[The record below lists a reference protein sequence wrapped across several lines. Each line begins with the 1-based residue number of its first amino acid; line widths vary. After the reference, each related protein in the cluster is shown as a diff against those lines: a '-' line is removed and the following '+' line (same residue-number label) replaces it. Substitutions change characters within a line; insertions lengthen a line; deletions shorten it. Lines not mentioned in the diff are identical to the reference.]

1 MMKPKSH
8 ERETPLSWKERIAA
22 LQNLPRFFR
31 LVWQTSPGLM
41 LSDVLLRLM
50 RSAIPVSVLYIGKL
64 IIDQVVLLVKEGAV
78 ATAGRVAAGHA
89 GAVNAAASHVAAG
102 HGLAAGAAGHSGF
115 LGLSALPGAAGQHF
129 LWQLVIAEFVLALVS
144 DGLMRAITLIDSL
157 LGEKFGN
164 FTSIKIMEHAAGLD
178 LDQFEDTEFYDKL
191 ERARQ
196 QTAGRTVLLSQVL
209 GQVQDLISIGFLAVA
224 LMAFNP
230 WLILLLLVAVVP
242 SFLGESY
249 FNDRSY
255 ALTRARTAERRE
267 LDYLRY
273 LGASDETAKEVKL
286 FSLSGFLI
294 DRFRALSEK
303 FYTEAKDLA
312 IRRSAWGTVF
322 SLMGSVG
329 YYSAYVVIILRAV
342 HGSVSIGDLTF
353 LAGSFRQ
360 LRSLLEGI
368 LSRFTSVSQ
377 GAIYLQDLFEFFEIM
392 PRIQRAVHPRPFPK
406 PIKEGFTFEDVGF
419 RYINS
424 ERWAN
429 RHLSFTLKPGEKL
442 ALVGENGAGKTTLIK
457 LLTRLYDPTEGRI
470 LLDGVDL
477 REYDPDDL
485 RSEVGV
491 IFQDYLRYQM
501 TMAQNIAVGNIGL
514 KDDRPTIEVAAQQ
527 SLAHL
532 LADKLPGRYDQE
544 LGRRFRQGVDLSG
557 GEWQKIALARAYMR
571 DAQLLI
577 LDEPTAALDA
587 RAEYEVFQRFAELT
601 KGRTA
606 VLISHR
612 FSTVR
617 MADRILVLEKGE
629 MVEVGSHEELLAKG
643 GMYAEL
649 FDLQASGYR

>member
-1 MMKPKSH
+1 M
-8 ERETPLSWKERIAA
+8 A
-22 LQNLPRFFR
+22 LDAVLR
-31 LVWQTSPGLM
+31 LV
-41 LSDVLLRLM
+41 
-50 RSAIPVSVLYIGKL
+50 RSAIPVSVLYLGKL
-64 IIDQVVLLVKEGAV
+64 IIDRVILLVRTGSGPAGVHAALGHGAIPV
-78 ATAGRVAAGHA
+78 
-89 GAVNAAASHVAAG
+89 AG
-102 HGLAAGAAGHSGF
+102 HGLFGIGAAEGMTG
-115 LGLSALPGAAGQHF
+115 
-129 LWQLVIAEFVLALVS
+129 LWQLVAAEFALALFS
-144 DGLMRAITLIDSL
+144 DALMRAITLVDTL
-157 LGEKFGN
+157 LGDRFAN
-164 FTSIKIMEHAAGLD
+164 YTSIRIMEHAASLD
-178 LDQFEDTEFYDKL
+178 LDQFEDTTFYDKL

-196 QTAGRTVLLSQVL
+196 QTTGRTVLLSQVL
-209 GQVQDLISIGFLAVA
+209 GQVQDLISMGFLAVG

-230 WLILLLLVAVVP
+230 WLILLLLIAVVP
-242 SFLGESY
+242 AFLGESY

-255 ALTRARTAERRE
+255 ALTRAQTAERRE

-286 FSLSGFLI
+286 FGLSGFLI
-294 DRFRALSEK
+294 GRFRSLSDK
-303 FYTEAKDLA
+303 FYRDGRALA
-312 IRRSAWGTVF
+312 IRRSGWGTFF
-322 SLMGSVG
+322 SLLGSVG

-342 HGSVSIGDLTF
+342 HGRLSIGDLTF

-368 LSRFTSVSQ
+368 LTRFTSVSQ
-377 GAIYLQDLFEFFEIM
+377 GAIYLQDLFEFFEIR
-392 PRIQRAVHPRPFPK
+392 PRIIRVAQPRPFPR
-406 PIKEGFTFEDVGF
+406 PIKEGFRFEDVGF
-419 RYINS
+419 RYLHS

-429 RHLSFTLKPGEKL
+429 RHLSFTLHPGEKL

-457 LLTRLYDPTEGRI
+457 LLARLYDPTEGRI

-485 RSEVGV
+485 RREVGV

-501 TMAQNIAVGNIGL
+501 TVAQNIAVGNIE
-514 KDDRPTIEVAAQQ
+514 KQDDRGLIEAAAQR
-527 SLAHL
+527 SLADVL
-532 LADKLPGRYDQE
+532 TERLPGGYDQE
-544 LGRRFRQGVDLSG
+544 LGRRFRQGVELSG

-601 KGRTA
+601 RGRTA

-629 MVEVGSHEELLAKG
+629 LLEIGSHEELLAHDG
-643 GMYAEL
+643 RYAEL
-649 FDLQASGYR
+649 FHLQAQGYR